1 MYQKSNLNA
10 KNEKEKEK
18 VQIKSEKIISKE
30 ILTNITLFYDY
41 ITKKIKMNLK
51 IIDIDECIINIKKII
66 EYSNNIIKNLNS
78 YIQDCEDEKENEKCF
93 NNDIS
98 FEIQQT
104 NDNSF
109 YSILNNDYMNFC
121 EIEKTDNKISSI
133 INKSTELYVCSICNF
148 I

>member
-10 KNEKEKEK
+10 KNEKEKDEN
-18 VQIKSEKIISKE
+18 KSERIISKE
-30 ILTNITLFYDY
+30 ILNSTIQFKDY

-51 IIDIDECIINIKKII
+51 IIDIEECIKNIKKII
-66 EYSNNIIKNLNS
+66 EFSNNILKNLNN

-93 NNDIS
+93 NNDKC

-109 YSILNNDYMNFC
+109 CSIINNDYMNFC
-121 EIEKTDNKISSI
+121 EIEKTDNIISSMI
-133 INKSTELYVCSICNF
+133 SKSTEFYICSICD
-148 I
+148 II